1 MGYGNGLAG
10 GQVSPAGCRFHWG
23 ARTRI
28 RNAAG
33 RQPSVDYVSG
43 ATRPAVSIEV
53 INVKLPVAAQQAA
66 AGGGNGGLVGAGAV
80 AEP

>member
-1 MGYGNGLAG
+1 MVMVWPVVRSVLP
-10 GQVSPAGCRFHWG
+10 VFPFHWG

-43 ATRPAVSIEV
+43 ATRPAVRIQLTKRE
-53 INVKLPVAAQQAA
+53 AAGRGRDA
-66 AGGGNGGLVGAGAV
+66 AGGGNGGLVGGSAV
-80 AEP
+80 RITS